1 MFCVKGSI
9 KDKRTKLKESISLS
23 LLLSLSK
30 HKLLEI
36 PPVPFLA
43 SQFARIHKS
52 SLINF
57 EKILNRSITK
67 FYNSGDVNVVA
78 AELRLTK
85 MRPSSFYEKHNV
97 TAYLSGYTGRICL
110 RLNLYFQHIKKLL
123 QSKKR

>member
-9 KDKRTKLKESISLS
+9 KDKRTKLKESIPLS

-85 MRPSSFYEKHNV
+85 MRPSSFIFYKKQCQQIV
-97 TAYLSGYTGRICL
+97 CMGYC
-110 RLNLYFQHIKKLL
+110 KLFSNTPEL
-123 QSKKR
+123 KL